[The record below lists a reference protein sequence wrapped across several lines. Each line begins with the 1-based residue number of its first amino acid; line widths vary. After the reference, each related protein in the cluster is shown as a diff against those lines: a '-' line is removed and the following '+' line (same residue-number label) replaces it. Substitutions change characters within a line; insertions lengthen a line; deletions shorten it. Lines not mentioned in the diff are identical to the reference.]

1 MGTNQVCL
9 SQARRPIRWAMAAL
23 QPAQFPAD
31 AVDRRRDR
39 RGSEPSDA
47 GCGEVAAMGAT
58 IRLAHRAE
66 WERAMST
73 HHAVLMTQC
82 LQSDFIATLGL
93 HDPLPNAL
101 HVGAEESLRLMGAV
115 AEDGPV
121 AQLLRWARSQPQE
134 SLDIVHIRDIHDPND
149 PAQAEHLRT
158 FGHHCL
164 AGQPGAALVLG
175 LDAEGQV
182 LDNERFVDATG
193 LSDFEGTHLP
203 DELARIYDRLHGR
216 SVRIGVVGV
225 WTDAKVSFLL
235 YDLKTRLQRQFPG
248 VPVELATCSALTAS
262 SSRLQHFNALEQ
274 LQRLLNV
281 TVFDSVG
288 QFARWLAQEGA
299 ALPALVSPRKGAGA
313 QVIVAEGEALSE
325 DGEAIVQH
333 LFRGSRT
340 VELHALGG
348 GFSGARV
355 FRATSQD
362 AFGHEQA
369 PSVVKLGPNAL
380 IGKERTAF
388 ERVESV
394 LGNAAPRVRGFV
406 DLGAWAGL
414 QYSYAAMGRG
424 EIRTLKSL
432 FESGASVER
441 IVDVLTTV
449 MDEILAPFFAAARY
463 ERLPLFGHYGFAR
476 TEITAAGPRLMAELR
491 YAAQVRQRVEDLIG
505 GPAGPH
511 LALADGSSVY
521 NPCRF
526 YEEFLPSAPIPQ
538 SDAHYVATVHGDLNA
553 ANILIDP
560 RDNVWLIDFFHTG
573 QGHVW
578 KDLIKLENDLLY
590 ILTPLDNDDDLRQA
604 LRITAALDAVADLR
618 APLPE
623 ALDGLTRPP
632 LLRAW
637 AVLRALRA
645 IGARVTAEDRHP
657 WQVSLG
663 LLRYA
668 VHTLSFDESSPLQK
682 QWALAS
688 AGRHAQ
694 AVVRH
699 LDRERPLQPSWVA
712 LDDTGLP
719 PSAGLAVVLCPGRKD
734 RGRDLQTDLQ
744 LLASQGVRAL
754 YGFITEPELAAVGAQ
769 SIADQ
774 ARALGMEYL
783 LLPIPDQGVPT
794 HAEALAW
801 VRQAIE
807 RLQHGEKLVFHCLG
821 GLGRSGM
828 LAACV
833 LAACGIPRQDAVARV
848 RAARGPRAL
857 ETTEQEQFTLHLPL

>member
-1 MGTNQVCL
+1 MHGMPN
-9 SQARRPIRWAMAAL
+9 
-23 QPAQFPAD
+23 
-31 AVDRRRDR
+31 
-39 RGSEPSDA
+39 G
-47 GCGEVAAMGAT
+47 GE
-58 IRLAHRAE
+58 
-66 WERAMST
+66 MSR
-73 HHAVLMTQC
+73 HHAVLITQC
-82 LQSDFIATLGL
+82 LQRDFVEPLGL

-101 HVGAEESLRLMGAV
+101 HVGAEESLRLVGAV

-121 AQLLRWARSQPQE
+121 AQLLRWARSQPQDA
-134 SLDIVHIRDIHDPND
+134 LDILHIRDTHDPQD

-158 FGHHCL
+158 FGYHCL

-175 LDAEGQV
+175 LDAEGHV
-182 LDNERFVDATG
+182 GDNERFVDATG
-193 LSDFEGTHLP
+193 LSDFEGTRLP
-203 DELARIYDRLHGR
+203 AELARIQAQLGDRPL
-216 SVRIGVVGV
+216 RIGVVGV

-235 YDLKTRLQRQFPG
+235 YDLKTRLGAQFPS
-248 VPVELATCSALTAS
+248 VRVELATCSALTAS

-288 QFARWLAQEGA
+288 QFARWLAQDGA
-299 ALPALVSPRKGAGA
+299 ALPVLVSPRKGGGA
-313 QVIVAEGEALSE
+313 KVLDVEGESRS
-325 DGEAIVQH
+325 DDDEAIVQH
-333 LFRGSRT
+333 LFRGSLS

-380 IGKERTAF
+380 IGKERAAF

-406 DLGAWAGL
+406 DLGARAGL

-424 EIRTLKSL
+424 KIRTLKSL
-432 FESGASVER
+432 FEAGASVAQ

-476 TEITAAGPRLMAELR
+476 TEVTASGPRLVPELR
-491 YAAQVRQRVEDLIG
+491 YASQVRQRIEQLIG
-505 GPAGPH
+505 GPAGPR
-511 LALADGSSVY
+511 LPLADGTNVY
-521 NPCRF
+521 NPARF
-526 YEEFLPSAPIPQ
+526 YEEFLPLGQFPQ

-553 ANILIDP
+553 ANVLVDP

-590 ILTPLDNDDDLRQA
+590 ILTPLDDEDDLREA

-623 ALDGLTRPP
+623 VLDGLTRPQ

-637 AVLRALRA
+637 AVLRTLRG

-668 VHTLSFDESSPLQK
+668 VHTLSFDESSALQK
-682 QWALAS
+682 HWALAA
-688 AGRHAQ
+688 AGRHAE

-699 LDRERPLQPSWVA
+699 LDRERPLQPSWVDLA
-712 LDDTGLP
+712 GTGLP
-719 PSAGLAVVLCPGRKD
+719 ASAGLAVVLCPGRKD
-734 RGRDLQTDLQ
+734 RGRDLQTDLEV
-744 LLASQGVRAL
+744 LGTQGVSAL
-754 YGFITEPELAAVGAQ
+754 YGFITEPELAAVGV
-769 SIADQ
+769 STIAEQ
-774 ARALGMEYL
+774 ARAQAIDYA

-794 HAEALAW
+794 IAEAQAW
-801 VRQAIE
+801 IGQAVSQ
-807 RLQHGEKLVFHCLG
+807 LQRGEKVVFHCLG

-833 LAACGIPRQDAVARV
+833 LAACGIPGDESVVRV
-848 RAARGPRAL
+848 RAVRGPRAL
-857 ETTEQEQFTLHLPL
+857 ETREQELFALQFRG